1 MKEKRTYLAYCL
13 LLLLQ
18 LVGYLLIGAL
28 KLRYIA
34 PMAEMLNVSPW
45 WDFSACALWALLVAL
60 PAVVA
65 YVRRWRLR
73 WLLVAVA
80 ALPMVAVLCVAAVGI
95 VMHGYKA
102 YQLKHDRMSRFDEPA
117 EVEQLIGVKF
127 PDYRVTHY
135 SETFYPSKL
144 LSRYSCRNEAEF
156 TEVPS
161 EDFFRQLDSLCVV
174 DTVHW
179 HKNGGAYAYNNLR
192 GHKQLSKLV
201 LSIVLTKGGKTFEI
215 RYDDSNQLATINNK

>member
-1 MKEKRTYLAYCL
+1 MPTTKKTYLKSL
-13 LLLLQ
+13 VLLLLQ
-18 LVGYLLIGAL
+18 CAGYALIAVL

-34 PMAEMLNVSPW
+34 PMAELLNVSPW

-102 YQLKHDRMSRFDEPA
+102 YQLKHDRMSCFDEPA
-117 EVEQLIGVKF
+117 EVEQVIGVKF

-179 HKNGGAYAYNNLR
+179 HKNKGAYAYNNIHGRKL
-192 GHKQLSKLV
+192 LSKLV
-201 LSIVLTKGGKTFEI
+201 LSVVLAKGEKPFEI
-215 RYDDSNQLATINNK
+215 RYDDLGKTIIE